1 MAIGKCPNDRAPITN
16 PGTILSHT
24 PRHIPASK
32 TLCEKAT
39 AVDKAITSLLNNESS
54 IPGSP

>member
-1 MAIGKCPNDRAPITN
+1 MTN

-24 PRHIPASK
+24 PRQTPASK

-39 AVDKAITSLLNNESS
+39 AVD
-54 IPGSP
+54 